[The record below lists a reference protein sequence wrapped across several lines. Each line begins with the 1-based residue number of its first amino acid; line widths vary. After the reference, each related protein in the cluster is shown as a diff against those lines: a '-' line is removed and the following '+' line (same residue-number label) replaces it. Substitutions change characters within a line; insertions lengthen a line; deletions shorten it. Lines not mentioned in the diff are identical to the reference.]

1 MSAVE
6 KVCGF
11 FSGSRRTS
19 KESRTWWHL
28 GCECGPHSCPLAGE
42 QLVAQMLLATLLIP
56 MDRRGRRT

>member
-28 GCECGPHSCPLAGE
+28 GCECGSHSCPLAGK

-56 MDRRGRRT
+56 MDGRGRRT